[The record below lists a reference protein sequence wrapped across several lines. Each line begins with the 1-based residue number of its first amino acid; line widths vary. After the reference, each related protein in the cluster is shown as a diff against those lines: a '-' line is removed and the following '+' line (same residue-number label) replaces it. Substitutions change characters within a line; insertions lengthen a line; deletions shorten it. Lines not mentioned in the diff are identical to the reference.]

1 VTHKN
6 DEAASAGALRND
18 QNSLIFGEGF
28 SFSGYERDAA
38 FLNLGGGR
46 FVDISGV
53 SGLDSVADN
62 RAGVIADFDNDG
74 DLDVFSTTIQG
85 QAHLLFRNNVGQ
97 DRPWLRVVLEGDGTI
112 NREAIGS
119 VVRIKTAGGIW
130 TRLKSAG
137 TGFISQHDSRLL
149 FGLGDARAVEVIEVT
164 WPDGR
169 QERFGGQAL
178 PNTTVVLRRGTGRML
193 GAALSS
199 SRLPD
204 PLASGAVVASRLKVA
219 PGTTFPM
226 LSLQSLSG
234 NPAPLA
240 AYLSP
245 GRRLLVN
252 IWATWCGPCAKEMP
266 ELQRLRAALAAQ
278 GIDML
283 GVNVDSETG
292 VDVQG
297 YVTRLGVTYPIGI
310 GGTTAIEQL
319 YAGEEVIVPLSF
331 LIDDTGTL
339 LEILPGW
346 SEKTGQRLTALARE
360 TR

>member
-1 VTHKN
+1 MTHKN
-6 DEAASAGALRND
+6 EDAASAGALRND

-62 RAGVIADFDNDG
+62 RAGVFGDFDNDG

-97 DRPWLRVVLEGDGTI
+97 DSRWLRVVLEGDSTI
-112 NREAIGS
+112 NADAIGA
-119 VVRIKTAGGIW
+119 VVRIATATGTL

-137 TGFISQHDSRLL
+137 TGFISQHDARLV
-149 FGLGDARAVEVIEVT
+149 FGLGSQEVVREIQVT

-169 QERFGGQAL
+169 QELFRGQAGS
-178 PNTTVVLRRGTGRML
+178 NTTVVLRRGTGRIEP
-193 GAALSS
+193 AALSS

-204 PLASGAVVASRLKVA
+204 PLASAAVVASRLKVA
-219 PGTTFPM
+219 PGSAFPM
-226 LSLQSLSG
+226 LSLRALAG
-234 NPAPLA
+234 GPTPLA
-240 AYLSP
+240 AHLSP

-266 ELQRLRAALAAQ
+266 ELERLRAPLAAQ

-283 GVNVDSETG
+283 GVNVDSEAG
-292 VDVQG
+292 VDVAE
-297 YVTRLGVTYPIGI
+297 YVRRLGVTYPIGV

-346 SEKTGQRLTALARE
+346 SAKTEQRLTALARG
-360 TR
+360 TQ